1 MKKMLIVAVML
12 LAGSVAAFAQIDF
25 VMPRPE
31 VMDPATD
38 AVRADSVRL
47 RAERKAD
54 ALAAMALI
62 PARLSSGTVISLYKS
77 GDPNNV
83 WGMYHDR
90 VEDARSKAEN
100 EYYKKRTSIMTDSLD
115 IGGLG
120 YTAGQ
125 IEGMS
130 EAEQQAFAIRARD
143 AGLREY
149 GLSMSDLKPG
159 MSEDEARKVAGKMM
173 EAKYG
178 GINMQELDQYMN
190 ADEKGRQ
197 QMTKE
202 ALKERSD
209 KTIRT
214 ETLQYLN
221 WCIACKQQEIT
232 DYAQKHVMPMFEEA
246 EKKESI
252 TIYCQAVEKAIS
264 EYKGKMLEL
273 YLDLAA
279 LQDQGFAINRH
290 AEYATREEN
299 VFFPVFF
306 AFDCAWGL
314 SNHPCPDLQ

>member
-1 MKKMLIVAVML
+1 ML

-38 AVRADSVRL
+38 AVRADSVSL

-83 WGMYHDR
+83 WGKYHDS
-90 VEDARSKAEN
+90 VENARSKAEN
-100 EYYKKRTSIMTDSLD
+100 DYYKKRTSIMTDSLD

-130 EAEQQAFAIRARD
+130 EAEQQVFAMQARD
-143 AGLREY
+143 AGLSEL
-149 GLSMSDLKPG
+149 GLSMSDLKQG
-159 MSEDEARKVAGKMM
+159 MSEDEAKKVVGKII

-190 ADEKGRQ
+190 AEEKERQ

-214 ETLQYLN
+214 ETIQYLN
-221 WCIACKQQEIT
+221 WCIACKQQEISKYVK
-232 DYAQKHVMPMFEEA
+232 DNLEPLYEEA

-252 TIYCQAVEKAIS
+252 PLYCQAVEKTIS
-264 EYKGKMLEL
+264 ACKGTLLEL
-273 YLDLAA
+273 HLDLAA

-299 VFFPVFF
+299 VFFPVFT
-306 AFDCAWGL
+306 AFDSAWGL